1 MSERNAGLLP
11 SKRVLDD
18 LKDMLGEGENQVI
31 KGLRDL
37 VASEIRW
44 YEGNLSEPSF
54 GSVTSIAAD
63 RLHAYYIVM
72 DKIEFLTGE
81 KTVGDRTR
89 RDAWHAKPKESAI

>member
-1 MSERNAGLLP
+1 MRERNAGLLP

-18 LKDMLGEGENQVI
+18 LKDILGEGENQVI

-44 YEGNLSEPSF
+44 YEGSASDRVSESDQQK
-54 GSVTSIAAD
+54 IND

-89 RDAWHAKPKESAI
+89 RDAWRARA